1 MKRINE
7 LLSSLNIVPHQLSL
21 YKTAFT
27 HPSYNGE
34 AKTHH
39 HDYER
44 LEFMGDGVVNFI
56 VADLI
61 FRTYPDKQEGVMSKI
76 RASLVRG
83 ESLAKYARTLHL
95 GDYIL
100 LSHGLQLNGGN
111 DSSKVLENVFEAFM
125 GALYMDQGFEFT
137 YQMIRSLFEKDVQE
151 FDESIITDYKTNL
164 QEEMQ
169 TDKRG
174 VVHYE
179 IVEQSGPAHAP
190 NFVAE
195 VYFNGICLGRGQ
207 ASSKKEA
214 EQMAAK
220 DALSKKA
227 V

>member
-7 LLSSLNIVPHQLSL
+7 LLSSLHIVPHQLSL

-76 RASLVRG
+76 RASLVLG